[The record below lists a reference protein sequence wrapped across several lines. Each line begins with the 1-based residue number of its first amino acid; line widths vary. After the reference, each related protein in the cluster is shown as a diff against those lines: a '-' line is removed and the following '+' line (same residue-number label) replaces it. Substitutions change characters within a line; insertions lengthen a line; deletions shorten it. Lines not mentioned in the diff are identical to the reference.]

1 MFLKLYCK
9 FPLAKTP
16 IAKKRFYK
24 VIRVRFQM
32 YRSLPKHPSSNFPG
46 INLTSSLQNSFKILQ
61 AANVNAGISEMSVHT
76 FLFFLYQQH
85 YFSTIYKT
93 PVVLKNINALDVVPY
108 STLKYLIN
116 SVRHIKWKRYFIM
129 HSNEIIEILFIS
141 LWLKNLKLFMD

>member
-1 MFLKLYCK
+1 
-9 FPLAKTP
+9 
-16 IAKKRFYK
+16 
-24 VIRVRFQM
+24 M
-32 YRSLPKHPSSNFPG
+32 YRNLPKHPTSNFVVPQLG
-46 INLTSSLQNSFKILQ
+46 PITNNTLKILQ
-61 AANVNAGISEMSVHT
+61 AAQLRSTLTEFSVHT
-76 FLFFLYQQH
+76 FLFFLYQQQ

-141 LWLKNLKLFMD
+141 L